1 MQDIE
6 KIRALVKSQA
16 RPEKVVT
23 LVLRADLQQ
32 QIEELEKKLIE
43 IRAADSEGTLAGN
56 TDAAPVADE
65 INALIEEA
73 KDSTIDVLL
82 RALPRKQWSDLVTK
96 NPPKSEEYLYDA
108 AGLMNDAIPACWV
121 SPELDAETRDALL
134 DGLTQGQWDRLSEAT
149 QMLNRGDVN
158 VPFSALA
165 TRVHQGSGASEK

>member
-6 KIRALVKSQA
+6 KIRALVKSQH
-16 RPEKVVT
+16 RPEKVVP
-23 LVLRADLQQ
+23 LVLRADIQQ
-32 QIEELEKKLIE
+32 QIEELEKRLIA
-43 IRAADSEGTLAGN
+43 IRAESDGTLAGN
-56 TDAAPVADE
+56 ADAAPIADE

-96 NPPKSEEYLYDA
+96 NPPKSDEFLYDV
-108 AGLMNDAIPACWV
+108 AGLMNDAVPACWI
-121 SPELDAETRDALL
+121 SPELDDETREALL
-134 DGLTQGQWDRLSEAT
+134 DGLTQGQWDRLSETT

-158 VPFSALA
+158 IPFSALA

>member
-6 KIRALVKSQA
+6 KIRALVKTQH
-16 RPEKVVT
+16 RPEKVVP
-23 LVLRADLQQ
+23 LVLRADIQS
-32 QIEELEKKLIE
+32 QIEDLEKKLIE
-43 IRAADSEGTLAGN
+43 IRAKDSEGTLAGN
-56 TDAAPVADE
+56 VDAAPVADE

-96 NPPKSEEYLYDA
+96 NPPKSDEFLYDT

-121 SPELDAETRDALL
+121 SPELDAETREALL

-165 TRVHQGSGASEK
+165 TRVRQGSGVSEK

>member
-16 RPEKVVT
+16 RPEKVVS
-23 LVLRADLQQ
+23 LVLRADIQQ
-32 QIEELEKKLIE
+32 KIEELEKRLIA
-43 IRAADSEGTLAGN
+43 IRAADSDGTLAGN

-73 KDSTIDVLL
+73 KESTVDVLL

-96 NPPKSEEYLYDA
+96 NPPKSDDYLYEVV
-108 AGLMNDAIPACWV
+108 GLMNDAVPACWV
-121 SPELDAETRDALL
+121 TPELDTETLEALL
-134 DGLTQGQWDRLSEAT
+134 DGITQGQWDRLCETT